1 METFWK
7 AAAVI
12 LITVLLE
19 ATIEKTE
26 KDIAIVLTAAACCAV
41 LMGTFHYLSEIT
53 AFLWEMDSLFTCQ
66 NSFMELLLKI
76 AGTALT
82 AEVTGLICSDA
93 GNQSLGKV
101 VQVLGNAAILFL
113 ALPIFE
119 TFLTMIQDILGMI

>member
-41 LMGTFHYLSEIT
+41 LMGTFQYLSEIT

-76 AGTALT
+76 AGIALT